1 KNMKLLPSMLLLL
14 QLFWMSPAHC
24 QLQCNSASSLR
35 QKRIV
40 IRSPAAKDLSTLN
53 SCEYEVAAWSSQV
66 CQVRIDIE
74 RLELPQPQLNGS
86 SELLECVDFL
96 QVQRFRLCGRNNGQH
111 LYVQLQRGQ
120 PLKLHFSLAS
130 HSPATTW
137 QLTLTQLECP
147 SNTLAMAKQQ
157 SPNVATVRPLLPFLS
172 NLLPRTIFGGN
183 SNGNGPAAQLIQTL
197 TAPSA
202 ADLELLAPLGCDQYY
217 RSSTGG
223 IASFNFAGGIYM
235 PNMRYAI
242 CVAGAANTEISYT
255 LDNFALS
262 KSGGLA
268 SGPGFDEDCHSTV
281 RTLGRAADYLLI
293 ANSYVGNNQAL
304 QPTYYCGNQ
313 PAGSR
318 LVARP
323 PFVIHFSSDAQTN
336 ASETGFQLTYTVRQS
351 Q

>member
-1 KNMKLLPSMLLLL
+1 MKLLLML
-14 QLFWMSPAHC
+14 QLCCLAAVDC
-24 QLQCNSASSLR
+24 QLQCNARTSIR

-40 IRSPAAKDLSTLN
+40 LRSPAARELSTLD
-53 SCEYEVAAWSSQV
+53 SCQYEVAAWSSQV

-74 RLELPQPQLNGS
+74 RLELPQPRLNAS
-86 SELLECVDFL
+86 SQVLECADFL
-96 QVQRFRLCGRNNGQH
+96 QVQRFQLCGRNNGQH
-111 LYVQLQRGQ
+111 LYVQLPRGQ
-120 PLKLHFSLAS
+120 ALKLHFSLAS
-130 HSPATTW
+130 HSPSTTW

-147 SNTLAMAKQQ
+147 ANTLAMAKQQ
-157 SPNVATVRPLLPFLS
+157 QQQQSTNVPTVRTMLPFFS

-183 SNGNGPAAQLIQTL
+183 SGNGPAAQLIQTL

-217 RSSTGG
+217 RSTTGG

-242 CVAGAANTEISYT
+242 CVAGAANTEISLS
-255 LDNFALS
+255 LDHFALS
-262 KSGGLA
+262 KSTGDAL
-268 SGPGFDEDCHSTV
+268 GPGYDEDCHSTV
-281 RTLGRAADYLLI
+281 RTLGRAADYLMI
-293 ANSYVGNNQAL
+293 ANSYVANNQAL

-318 LVARP
+318 LIARP

-351 Q
+351 EAQL